1 MIEIIDKGKCCG
13 CHGCTNIC
21 PKSCISMEVDNEG
34 FWYPKVDKN
43 LCIDCHLCEKVC
55 PILEVPRKKEV
66 FTTLTYACKN
76 KNDEVRVES
85 SSGGV
90 FSLLCKYVINREG
103 VVFGASYDEDFN
115 VRHTYVEKLE
125 ECAQFRSS
133 KYVQSK
139 IGDTYKKVRTFL
151 NQGRVVLFSGT
162 PCQIEGLSGYL
173 RKEYPNLI
181 KVDIACHG
189 VPSPKVYREY
199 VTNLER
205 KYHSKLTGLSFRN
218 KDTGWNTY
226 SFKAEFENGKVH
238 QEIGY
243 DNIYM
248 KGFLSDIYLRPSCF
262 ECEFKKPR
270 TTADI
275 TLGDYWGVKGIH
287 PEITDEKGV
296 SLIFVHSQKG
306 KEIFDQVSV
315 NLEVVES
322 DFDYATK
329 CNPSIIKHAP
339 YQPKRQQFFEL
350 LEQGVGLQDAI
361 EKCIKPTLMQ
371 RIRGKGYGA
380 LSRGKRLMMKVICK

>member
-115 VRHTYVEKLE
+115 VRHTYVETLE

-205 KYHSKLTGLSFRN
+205 EYHSKLTSLSFRN

-275 TLGDYWGVKGIH
+275 TLGDYWGVKDIH
-287 PEITDEKGV
+287 PEFSDEKGV

-306 KEIFDQVSV
+306 KDIFDQVSV

-350 LEQGVGLQDAI
+350 LEQGVALNTAI
-361 EKCIKPTLMQ
+361 EKCVKPTLLQ
-371 RIRGKGYGA
+371 RVKRKGKQA
-380 LSRGKRLMMKVICK
+380 VKKIIKK

>member
-55 PILEVPRKKEV
+55 PILEVPQKKEV

-115 VRHTYVEKLE
+115 VRHTYVETLE

-205 KYHSKLTGLSFRN
+205 EYHSKLTSLSFRN

-275 TLGDYWGVKGIH
+275 TLGDYWGVKDIH
-287 PEITDEKGV
+287 PEFTDEKGV

-306 KEIFDQVSV
+306 KDIFDQVSV

-350 LEQGVGLQDAI
+350 LEQGVALNTAI
-361 EKCIKPTLMQ
+361 EKCVKPTLLQ
-371 RIRGKGYGA
+371 RVKRKGKQVV
-380 LSRGKRLMMKVICK
+380 KRIIKK

>member
-55 PILEVPRKKEV
+55 PILEVPQKKEV

-115 VRHTYVEKLE
+115 VRHTYVETLE

-205 KYHSKLTGLSFRN
+205 EYHSKLTSLSFRN

-275 TLGDYWGVKGIH
+275 TLGDYWGVKDIH
-287 PEITDEKGV
+287 PEFTDEKGV

-306 KEIFDQVSV
+306 KDIFDQVSV

-350 LEQGVGLQDAI
+350 LEQGVALNTAI
-361 EKCIKPTLMQ
+361 EKCVKPTLLQ
-371 RIRGKGYGA
+371 RVKRKGKQA
-380 LSRGKRLMMKVICK
+380 VKKIIKK

>member
-21 PKSCISMEVDNEG
+21 PKSCISMEVDSEG

-55 PILEVPRKKEV
+55 PILEVPQKKEV

-103 VVFGASYDEDFN
+103 VVFGASYDEYFN
-115 VRHTYVEKLE
+115 VRHTYVETLE

-199 VTNLER
+199 VTNLESE
-205 KYHSKLTGLSFRN
+205 YHSKLTGLSFRN

-275 TLGDYWGVKGIH
+275 TLGDYWGVKDIH
-287 PEITDEKGV
+287 PEFTDEKGV

-306 KEIFDQVSV
+306 KDIFDQVSV

-350 LEQGVGLQDAI
+350 LEQGVALNTAI
-361 EKCIKPTLMQ
+361 EKCVKPTLLQ
-371 RIRGKGYGA
+371 RVKRKGKQVV
-380 LSRGKRLMMKVICK
+380 KRIIKK

>member
-21 PKSCISMEVDNEG
+21 PKSCISMEVDSEG

-55 PILEVPRKKEV
+55 PILEVPQKKEV

-103 VVFGASYDEDFN
+103 VVFGASYDEYFN
-115 VRHTYVEKLE
+115 VRHTYVETLE

-205 KYHSKLTGLSFRN
+205 EYHSKLTSLSFRN

-275 TLGDYWGVKGIH
+275 TLGDYWGVKDIH
-287 PEITDEKGV
+287 PEFSDEKGV

-306 KEIFDQVSV
+306 KDIFDQVSV

-350 LEQGVGLQDAI
+350 LEQGVALNNAI
-361 EKCIKPTLMQ
+361 EKCVKPTLLQ
-371 RIRGKGYGA
+371 RVKRKGKQVV
-380 LSRGKRLMMKVICK
+380 KKIIKK

>member
-55 PILEVPRKKEV
+55 PILEVPQKKEV

-115 VRHTYVEKLE
+115 VRHTYVETLE

-205 KYHSKLTGLSFRN
+205 EYHSKLTSLSFRN

-287 PEITDEKGV
+287 PEFTDEKGV

-306 KEIFDQVSV
+306 KDIFDQVSV

-350 LEQGVGLQDAI
+350 LEQGVALNTAI
-361 EKCIKPTLMQ
+361 EKCIKPTLLQ
-371 RIRGKGYGA
+371 RVKRKGKQA
-380 LSRGKRLMMKVICK
+380 VKKIIKK